1 MIKLITG
8 RPQHYNFLEHTSDVE
23 LSSCVEFNKWFCNY
37 KDYIQL
43 DTETNIVTGMYGWK
57 GHLKGINKTFVED
70 LDENGNRVPCKRE
83 CYLVQ
88 VGDENAENQWL
99 FDIPEA
105 DEKMLSTL
113 NTVFI
118 SENTKIIHN
127 GLFDY
132 TVIKWCFGVDIKNI
146 RDTMLMSQILTT
158 GLTVGNREED
168 DLPKGYH
175 SFAGCCSRLL
185 GIDISKT
192 EQTGFT
198 GEPLTLEQMEYAA
211 IDVTLLSK
219 IEQKLDKDI
228 DEWNLENVVS
238 LECALLRAYG
248 DSMCE
253 NLYLDRS
260 MWTETMLNQKAEV
273 KRITAEFHTLLLEY
287 LPGFI
292 AEHRIFL
299 EESVLVADEETKAVK
314 HLQGITTL
322 VQAQEAYNFR
332 WNSGKLKNFI
342 LREVYPDLPENA
354 TTVVAY
360 KKYLDLKREDEEYE
374 GNPLRYMKYVLD
386 KNFEPLEFYLIKNH
400 AEFLLENGI
409 HVPAGVVL
417 MNLNSNVQKLDL
429 FRCINYKLEN
439 TNKESLGKIAHPLAS
454 KLKEYNKATKLATS
468 YGQNFLD
475 AINPDG
481 MFRVSGYK
489 QILGTGRSSMDKLQL
504 LPGQSLYREPFKCN
518 NPETGVRDD
527 GEEWV
532 LVGGDYAG
540 QELCVL
546 ATFADE
552 PVMIDAL
559 ENGYDLHSINTAR
572 LFPEKWKAL
581 GGEEKPKGKP
591 EDKTLQNMRNNTKS
605 CIFGI
610 AYGKSAPGLG
620 ESLNIPGTTD
630 DLIKLYQE
638 EFDLYLEENA
648 TEYKQYCITYKN
660 GKNTKSGMH
669 DFIKLEHSAGRF
681 LPDIVTGQDLI
692 DKLFN
697 ALPNMAIFL
706 HDSAEEG
713 ALQGFIRTPDA
724 ISRVRKFAQPNSNSE
739 LNAIKRAAQNYKIQ
753 SSSANITKYAI
764 CIIKKHTEDNNLSHK
779 LKFVLPLHD
788 EIRYLCRKDFA
799 AEGLKIINEHMEIAG
814 EFILNNKLLK
824 AECEITPCWQK

>member
-8 RPQHYNFLEHTSDVE
+8 RPQHYNFLKHTSDVE

-37 KDYIQL
+37 RDYIQL

-105 DEKMLSTL
+105 DEAMLSTL
-113 NTVFI
+113 NTVFV

-198 GEPLTLEQMEYAA
+198 GAPLTLEQMEYAA

-219 IEQKLDKDI
+219 IEQKLNKDI

-238 LECALLRAYG
+238 LECALLRPYG

-299 EESVLVADEETKAVK
+299 EESVLVGDEETKAVK

-400 AEFLLENGI
+400 ADFLLENGI

-429 FRCINYKLEN
+429 FRCINYELEN
-439 TNKESLGKIAHPLAS
+439 TNKESLSKIVHPLAS

-481 MFRVSGYK
+481 MFRISGYR
-489 QILGTGRSSMDKLQL
+489 QILSTGRSSMDKMQL
-504 LPGQSLYREPFKCN
+504 LPSQNLFRNPFKPN
-518 NPETGVRDD
+518 SLETGTRED
-527 GEEWV
+527 GNKWVVVGADFCSQEAIVAATFCDEKLLLDATELGCDFHSTCASLMFPKEWGE
-532 LVGGDYAG
+532 LGGDP
-540 QELCVL
+540 
-546 ATFADE
+546 E
-552 PVMIDAL
+552 PM
-559 ENGYDLHSINTAR
+559 G
-572 LFPEKWKAL
+572 
-581 GGEEKPKGKP
+581 KPK
-591 EDKTLQNMRNNTKS
+591 DK
-605 CIFGI
+605 I
-610 AYGKSAPGLG
+610 
-620 ESLNIPGTTD
+620 
-630 DLIKLYQE
+630 
-638 EFDLYLEENA
+638 
-648 TEYKQYCITYKN
+648 
-660 GKNTKSGMH
+660 
-669 DFIKLEHSAGRF
+669 
-681 LPDIVTGQDLI
+681 
-692 DKLFN
+692 
-697 ALPNMAIFL
+697 
-706 HDSAEEG
+706 
-713 ALQGFIRTPDA
+713 
-724 ISRVRKFAQPNSNSE
+724 
-739 LNAIKRAAQNYKIQ
+739 
-753 SSSANITKYAI
+753 
-764 CIIKKHTEDNNLSHK
+764 
-779 LKFVLPLHD
+779 
-788 EIRYLCRKDFA
+788 
-799 AEGLKIINEHMEIAG
+799 
-814 EFILNNKLLK
+814 LLK
-824 AECEITPCWQK
+824 LRSDSKAVSFGDMKKVTFSLLI